1 MSRDSE
7 CERKCE
13 VELTGSVRLIVSGSV
28 RLSFNGSTLPDPAH
42 NHTRAQNPGSRSHLI
57 LCCKNT
63 AQKCE
68 RDCERERE
76 RDP

>member
-1 MSRDSE
+1 MRGIVRLSVSRDSE
-7 CERKCE
+7 CERECE

-57 LCCKNT
+57 LCCKT
-63 AQKCE
+63 QHISVS
-68 RDCERERE
+68 
-76 RDP
+76 